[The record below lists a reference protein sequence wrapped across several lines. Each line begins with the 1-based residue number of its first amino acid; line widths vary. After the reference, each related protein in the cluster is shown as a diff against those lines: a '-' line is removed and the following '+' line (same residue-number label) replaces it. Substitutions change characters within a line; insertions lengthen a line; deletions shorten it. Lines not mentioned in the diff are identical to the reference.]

1 MQPPLPHGFQSTC
14 IAQEAFRDLPMTLPS
29 YPVRPDV
36 LEFDPYVPG
45 LSIEEIRGRYGLD
58 NIIKL
63 ASNENPLGVSPLVQ
77 KRLAATLAGAFRYAP
92 AGTPRL
98 VNALSAFLGVNT
110 AHIVVGNGSDEI
122 IDLLVRVCPTP
133 GKHNVVACKPSFSIY
148 RLQSKLCGVEFR
160 TVPLNNDF
168 SFDWA
173 GLRAAIDE
181 NTALVFITTPDNP
194 SGFCPPRREVAEFA
208 RSLPPT
214 CLLVVDEAYVD
225 FCEDDGSDDA
235 CASLL
240 PLWPSLPNTV
250 ILRTFSKIA
259 GLAGLRLGYGIMPQK
274 LAAAVQAVKLPFS
287 VNCLAEE
294 AGIAVLED
302 TVFLETTRQ
311 TVREGR
317 IQIAEYLKNLGC
329 MVVPSHANFLL
340 FALPPACHCTAR
352 QVFEKLLAKGII
364 IRPLASYNLGNHL
377 RVSIGTGADNKA
389 FLEAFTECICN
400 A

>member
-1 MQPPLPHGFQSTC
+1 
-14 IAQEAFRDLPMTLPS
+14 MTLPS
-29 YPVRPDV
+29 YPIRPDV

-45 LSIEEIRGRYGLD
+45 LSIEEIQDRYGLD
-58 NIIKL
+58 HIIKL

-77 KRLAATLAGAFRYAP
+77 KRLSAALGKAFRYAP

-98 VNALSAFLGVNT
+98 VNALSAFWGID
-110 AHIVVGNGSDEI
+110 AGHIVVGNGSDEI
-122 IDLLVRVCPTP
+122 IDLIIRVCPTP

-148 RLQSKLCGVEFR
+148 RLQSRLCGVEFR
-160 TVPLNNDF
+160 TVPLKSDF
-168 SFDWA
+168 SFDWD

-194 SGFCPPRREVAEFA
+194 SGFCPPRREVACFA

-214 CLLVVDEAYVD
+214 CLLVVDEAYID
-225 FCEDDGSDDA
+225 FCEDDGSDA
-235 CASLL
+235 ARASVLALL
-240 PLWPSLPNTV
+240 PSLPNIV

-259 GLAGLRLGYGIMPQK
+259 GLAGLRLGYGIMPKK
-274 LAAAVQAVKLPFS
+274 LAAAVSAVKLPFS

-294 AGIAVLED
+294 AGIAILED

-311 TVREGR
+311 TVRAGR
-317 IQIAEYLKNLGC
+317 IQIIGHLEKLGC
-329 MVVPSHANFLL
+329 TVIPSHANFVL
-340 FALPPACHCTAR
+340 FALPPACPCTAR
-352 QVFEKLLAKGII
+352 QIFEKLLEKGII

-377 RVSIGTGADNKA
+377 RVTIGTESENRA
-389 FLEAFTECICN
+389 FLEAFEECIRH

>member
-1 MQPPLPHGFQSTC
+1 
-14 IAQEAFRDLPMTLPS
+14 MTLPS

-45 LSIEEIRGRYGLD
+45 LSIEEIRERYGLA

-77 KRLAATLAGAFRYAP
+77 KRLTATLAGAFRYAP

-98 VNALSAFLGVNT
+98 AAALSAFLGVE
-110 AHIVVGNGSDEI
+110 AEHIVAGNGSDEI
-122 IDLLVRVCPTP
+122 IDLLIRVCPTP

-160 TVPLNNDF
+160 TVPLKSDF

-173 GLRAAIDE
+173 GLLAAVDE

-194 SGFCPPRREVAEFA
+194 SGFCPPRREVAAFA
-208 RSLPPT
+208 KSLPAT

-235 CASLL
+235 RASLL
-240 PLWPSLPNTV
+240 PLWHTLPNV
-250 ILRTFSKIA
+250 AILRTFSKIA
-259 GLAGLRLGYGIMPQK
+259 GLAGLRLGYGILPKK
-274 LAAAVQAVKLPFS
+274 LAALLQSVKLPFS

-302 TVFLETTRQ
+302 SVFLEATRQ

-317 IQIAEYLKNLGC
+317 VQIAEYLEKLGC
-329 MVVPSHANFLL
+329 TVFPSHANFLL
-340 FALPPACHCTAR
+340 FALPSGCPCNAR
-352 QVFEKLLAKGII
+352 QVFEKLLKKGII
-364 IRPLASYNLGNHL
+364 IRPLASYSLGNHL
-377 RVSIGTGADNKA
+377 RVTIGTKADNKA
-389 FLEAFTECICN
+389 FLEAFEECIRHD
-400 A
+400 